1 MTSKFIYLIK
11 ILFYFIKKS
20 KKLIFFYQRYKFFVV
35 FDGNIKAL
43 CLANLDSDINDI
55 EIFEFLSNILKK
67 LFTKYTYEFLES
79 APNYSLREFVDVL
92 KNEMKDFHKIKKK
105 FKKDKK
111 GLDFS
116 FYSNEEMKQTF
127 LNKSLGLFIFLFL
140 F

>member
-11 ILFYFIKKS
+11 ILFYFINKS